1 MLLNLITALSVDP
14 LTTDYGPLTTDPYM
28 QDRSSIE
35 RRAARI
41 KLLLMDCDGV
51 LTDGRLWLIDNDDE
65 QKSFNVRDGLGLAL
79 WHRAGLESGIIS
91 GRNSKALERRAQGL
105 GIEYVRQG
113 SENKISDFEELLGL
127 AGVDENEVAY
137 VGDDL
142 NDIPLMLR
150 SELAVAVA
158 DAVDEARAIAHLVTQ
173 APGGSGAVREVVE
186 IILKAQGRWAE
197 VTEKYL
203 SPVGSEQ

>member
-1 MLLNLITALSVDP
+1 MPDL
-14 LTTDYGPLTTDPYM
+14 
-28 QDRSSIE
+28 SSIE

-51 LTDGRLWLIDNDDE
+51 LTDGRLWLLEDGDE
-65 QKSFNVRDGLGLAL
+65 QKGFNVRDGLGLDL
-79 WHRAGLESGIIS
+79 WHRAGLKSGIIS
-91 GRNSKALERRAQGL
+91 GRTSTALVRRARGL
-105 GIEYVRQG
+105 QIEYLRQG
-113 SENKISDFEELLGL
+113 SENKTKVFDELLGL
-127 AGVDENEVAY
+127 AQVHENEVAF

-158 DAVDEARAIAHLVTQ
+158 DAAEETRAVAHLVTRT
-173 APGGSGAVREVVE
+173 AGGAGAIREVIEV
-186 IILKAQGRWAE
+186 ILKVQGRWEE

-203 SPVGSEQ
+203 KAVGSRQ